1 MIRLIRVYLDSNI
14 LLAKIT
20 GFESNR
26 TQTKLAD
33 QVFDKIKEGHI
44 EGVVSAL
51 VLIEI
56 MAVLK
61 NRVGQ
66 DKSKLLA
73 IPDVTNRVDHV
84 IKESSSMYKKILEEL
99 LRMENKIIFQVKK
112 SIDMNQLLTDA
123 QLILDSVRGTIKTHD
138 YCKKCNKGRI
148 PTTSY
153 KSLASYDA
161 LHVLLAKEM
170 ECDEFWTF
178 DGDFEEIRNHQK
190 VTPLQI
196 KNIRTA
202 DF

>member
-1 MIRLIRVYLDSNI
+1 MIRLIRAYLDSNV

-20 GFESNR
+20 GFESNPR
-26 TQTKLAD
+26 QTKLAD
-33 QVFDKIKEGHI
+33 LVFDKIKDGEI
-44 EGVVSAL
+44 KGVVSAL

-66 DKSKLLA
+66 DKPKLLA
-73 IPDVTNRVDHV
+73 IPDAANRADHV
-84 IKESSSMYKKILEEL
+84 IKESSSMYKEILGEL

-112 SIDMNQLLTDA
+112 SIDMNQLLIDA
-123 QLILDSVRGTIKTHD
+123 QLILDSVRGIVKTHD
-138 YCKKCNKGRI
+138 YCKKCNTNGVQTI
-148 PTTSY
+148 SY

-196 KNIRTA
+196 KNIRIV
-202 DF
+202 DL